1 MTLFP
6 DRRVASACRCEH
18 VRTDVRGRCRVCHG
32 VPEVRIESDLPH
44 QATWWP
50 FTDEENER

>member
-6 DRRVASACRCEH
+6 ERVVVRPCHCEH

-32 VPEVRIESDLPH
+32 VPEIRPESHLPH
-44 QATWWP
+44 QAIWWP